1 MYQLYIFNNHIYLFL
16 GALFASGT
24 LCIQVSVQTQPEKG
38 NLAFFFFAHL
48 YLLFATYFND
58 LISKFSQN

>member
-38 NLAFFFFAHL
+38 NLAFFFL
-48 YLLFATYFND
+48 LIYTYYLQPTLMT
-58 LISKFSQN
+58 